1 MFEVNGIASYINGI
15 KHVVSA
21 IVMDF
26 CRSYFCSLNRICKYL
41 RLMNPKTNLLT
52 NII

>member
-26 CRSYFCSLNRICKYL
+26 CSSCFCSLNRICKYL